1 MKTVNVCKT
10 NGCLGTNN
18 MCASISDYNCECLA
32 NGNKQ
37 CKRKVKIDIN
47 QKNTNYFPP
56 VKKELMRLN
65 IDC

>member
-10 NGCLGTNN
+10 NGCLGADK
-18 MCASISDYNCECLA
+18 MCASISDYNCECLV

-47 QKNTNYFPP
+47 QEIPITFHQLKKN
-56 VKKELMRLN
+56 
-65 IDC
+65 